1 MKKLVLAIAGIAMMT
16 GVAFSEDLAATV
28 KSYDSS
34 SHLLTLDDGKSFTL
48 DEQVAV
54 PEGLAAGKKVT
65 IQFDSNTPTRVQ
77 NIVIT
82 DKM

>member
-16 GVAFSEDLAATV
+16 GIAFAEDLTATV
-28 KSYDSS
+28 KSYGSS